1 MQWFNKKSQPVW
13 TAIKSTGD
21 ITMLAQVRKGGSKPL
36 VELAVIEAGDIR
48 QKESLKALSA
58 KYKLKQARCTYVLDL
73 NDYQLLQVETPNVP
87 QEEQVSAVRWKLKD
101 MIDYPVEDATV
112 DLLAIPQDPAYQNKQ
127 SYSYAVAAKNNVVGP
142 LANAFVEAGIPL
154 SAIDVRVAAQRN
166 IAQYLE
172 QADRGLATLKVSAK
186 DALLTFTH
194 AGELY
199 HARRFVDIEEVLS
212 SGAMERIALELQ
224 RSLDHFDRQFPFIT
238 VNKLLVAPFE
248 GRDALVAHLRTAL
261 YIPVEGFA
269 LSDVFDFSEQVNLG
283 DLAMQSRMFTVLG
296 AALREE
302 AIA

>member
-1 MQWFNKKSQPVW
+1 MQWFNKTSQQAW
-13 TAIKSTGD
+13 TAIRSADNST
-21 ITMLAQVRKGGSKPL
+21 ILAQVSKGGSKPL
-36 VELAVIEAGDIR
+36 VAFTAIEPGDFR
-48 QKESLKALSA
+48 QKEALKTLAA
-58 KYKLKQARCTYVLDL
+58 KYKLKQARCTYVLGL
-73 NDYQLLQVETPNVP
+73 SEYQLLQVEAPNVP
-87 QEEQVSAVRWKLKD
+87 QNEQASAVRWKLKD
-101 MIDYPVEDATV
+101 MIDYPVEDAMI

-127 SYSYAVAAKNNVVGP
+127 SYLYAVAAKNSVVGP
-142 LANAFVEAGIPL
+142 LANAFIEAGMPL

-166 IAQYLE
+166 IAAYLE
-172 QADRGLATLKVSAK
+172 QPDRGLAMLKVGSNG
-186 DALLTFTH
+186 ALLTFTH
-194 AGELY
+194 GGELY
-199 HARRFVDIEEVLS
+199 HARRFVDIDEVLS
-212 SGAMERIALELQ
+212 AGAIERIALELQ
-224 RSLDHFDRQFPFIT
+224 RSLDHFDRQFPFIA